1 MRISADQIEDK
12 GIAGKTE
19 DGRPV
24 VYILTKGGLHAF
36 FVKTAEGIASIGAA
50 PHLAIAKFLAGKK
63 EKINWEEDFTKSEGL
78 AKSEVDQFQKL
89 RKMMFMPSFDKA
101 VGPEDLLMVYNFE
114 RMQIDVLKTEDFAES
129 DYAKSC
135 LVRSCALTE
144 PPVLIEEYAN
154 ATKQS

>member
-1 MRISADQIEDK
+1 MKISADQIEDK

-50 PHLAIAKFLAGKK
+50 PHLAIARFLAGKK
-63 EKINWEEDFTKSEGL
+63 EKINWEEGFEKSENL
-78 AKSEVDQFQKL
+78 AKSEALQFQKL

-101 VGPEDLLMVYNFE
+101 VGPGRPSDGLRSPAIPHRRIENRRFRILRLS
-114 RMQIDVLKTEDFAES
+114 QIMPGSILCPD
-129 DYAKSC
+129 
-135 LVRSCALTE
+135 
-144 PPVLIEEYAN
+144 
-154 ATKQS
+154 

>member
-1 MRISADQIEDK
+1 MKISADQIEDK

-50 PHLAIAKFLAGKK
+50 PHLAIARFLAGKK
-63 EKINWEEDFTKSEGL
+63 EKINWEEGFEKSENL
-78 AKSEVDQFQKL
+78 AKSEALQFQKL

-101 VGPEDLLMVYNFE
+101 VGPEDLLMVYDLQ
-114 RMQIDVLKTEDFAES
+114 RSRIDVLKTEDFAYS
-129 DYAKSC
+129 DYPKSC

-154 ATKQS
+154 DAKQS